1 MCASVPS
8 TWSSAGET
16 FGEAIRDAPVV
27 VGGAKVAERRSL
39 LLTAESG
46 SCENA
51 LAPSGAREMSSVKLT
66 PKEIVDRLQ
75 IVESLIAEGR
85 PMEEALRWAGMTEVA
100 YERWRIEYGG
110 LLRILSPLR
119 FASSTLPNRKRRS
132 RPSS

>member
-1 MCASVPS
+1 
-8 TWSSAGET
+8 
-16 FGEAIRDAPVV
+16 
-27 VGGAKVAERRSL
+27 
-39 LLTAESG
+39 
-46 SCENA
+46 
-51 LAPSGAREMSSVKLT
+51 MSSVKLT